1 MKHSTLNKDQRKQW
15 QKMLVATLNGCNVVY
30 KQDLKDWSKRYNAL
44 MQEKVKLL
52 EKYSKI
58 SENTK

>member
-1 MKHSTLNKDQRKQW
+1 MKKSVLTKEQQKTW
-15 QKMLVATLNGCNVVY
+15 QKMLAATLNDCNVIY

-52 EKYSKI
+52 EKYSK
-58 SENTK
+58 

>member
-1 MKHSTLNKDQRKQW
+1 MKKSVLTKEQQKAW
-15 QKMLVATLNGCNVVY
+15 QKMLTAVLNGCNVVY

-52 EKYSKI
+52 EKYSK
-58 SENTK
+58 